1 MIVLRTPEDLGR
13 AVINIFRMKDREF
26 VEHWNLG

>member
-26 VEHWNLG
+26 VEHWILG